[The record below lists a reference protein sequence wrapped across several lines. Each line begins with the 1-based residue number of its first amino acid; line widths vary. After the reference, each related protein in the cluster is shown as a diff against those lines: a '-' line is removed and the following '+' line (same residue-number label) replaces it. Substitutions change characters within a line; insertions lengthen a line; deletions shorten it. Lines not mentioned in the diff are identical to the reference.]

1 MSVNY
6 VNFST
11 KCDFL
16 CNQSGE
22 IGQSMYMNN
31 PEWDTDWESWCQPS
45 QICLIFLYVFSI
57 SYEKVCTSLQ
67 YRYVYIFQC
76 TCCKYAA
83 LSN

>member
-31 PEWDTDWESWCQPS
+31 PEWDIEWESWCQPS

-67 YRYVYIFQC
+67 YR
-76 TCCKYAA
+76 
-83 LSN
+83 